1 MLDQAQ
7 RLRQLAENN
16 GEYNKK
22 KAKIITIT
30 SGKGGVGKS
39 NIVVNIALQLRKK
52 GYSVLVFDADIGMG
66 NDDVLMGV
74 YPKYNM
80 FSVLSNDM
88 DIKDVICDG
97 PEGIKLLS
105 GGSGLNKIE
114 DLKEEE
120 RKSFID
126 KLESLDDFDYILMD
140 TGAGIN
146 RSVLAFIACCDE
158 LILVTT
164 PEPTSLT
171 DGYSL
176 LKAVDHFKIKDSSSV
191 IINKTLEEDEGIHT
205 FTKFEGVV
213 NRFLSLKV
221 NYLGQIL
228 EDKKLVQSVRSQV
241 PFSINYPNCSASR
254 CIMDITDNLIGIKEE
269 KSRIGAKGL
278 FKKIFNIF
286 LVNCRTLN

>member
-7 RLRQLAENN
+7 RLRQLAENQ
-16 GEYNKK
+16 GEYKK
-22 KAKIITIT
+22 KAKIVTIT

-39 NIVVNIALQLRKK
+39 NIVVNIAIQLRKMGK
-52 GYSVLVFDADIGMG
+52 SVLVFDADIGMG
-66 NDDVLMGV
+66 NDDVLIGI

-80 FSVLSNDM
+80 FSVISNDM
-88 DIKDVICDG
+88 DIMDVICDG

-120 RKSFID
+120 RKVFLD
-126 KLESLDDFDYILMD
+126 KLESLDEFDYILMD

-158 LILVTT
+158 LVLVTT

-176 LKAVDHFKIKDSSSV
+176 LKAVNHFKIKENASI
-191 IINKTLEEDEGIHT
+191 IINKTLENDEGVET
-205 FTKFEGVV
+205 FSKFKGVV
-213 NRFLSLKV
+213 QRFLNLEI
-221 NYLGQIL
+221 NYLGQIF
-228 EDKKLVQSVRSQV
+228 EDKKLVQAVRSQV
-241 PFSINYPNCSASR
+241 PFSIKYPNCSASK
-254 CIMDITDNLIGIKEE
+254 CIIEITNNLVGIKGENNH
-269 KSRIGAKGL
+269 SGATGL

-286 LVNCRTLN
+286 S